1 MATELLQWDRDGRSS
16 LRSTLERWSAPALT
30 DWLLVAADRDS
41 DLLLMLRCEV
51 EGPEVLRPAVEI
63 LTAVPDRATWRE
75 ANQIGR
81 RVGWL
86 VPLLKSALNRHPPG
100 PLVVLIELALFRSEQ
115 LVMAVQDSESW
126 GRGFYQELLELHRAA
141 CRAARPEPVELA
153 TRWFHL
159 RRESGLGWFDH
170 FPDGYEDVLGEIG
183 LAEFRRLGGIKLG
196 P

>member
-1 MATELLQWDRDGRSS
+1 MATELLQWDRDVRSS
-16 LRSTLERWSAPALT
+16 LRSIMERWSAPTLT
-30 DWLLVAADRDS
+30 EWLLAVADRDS

-81 RVGWL
+81 RVGWI
-86 VPLLKSALNRHPPG
+86 VPLLRSALNQHPPG
-100 PLVVLIELALFRSEQ
+100 PLVTLIELALFRSEQ

-126 GRGFYQELLELHRAA
+126 GSGFYQELLELHLVA
-141 CRAARPEPVELA
+141 CQAARPEPVELA

-159 RRESGLGWFDH
+159 RRGSGLGWFDH
-170 FPDGYEDVLGEIG
+170 FPDGYEDVLGEVG
-183 LAEFRRLGGIKLG
+183 LAEFKRLGGITLR
-196 P
+196 